1 MFEKLTSIGKKSP
14 VVPVIDNADHEA
26 QARMFTP
33 STPSV
38 NIIPQSVLNEYSVS
52 ALGTRLI
59 TIGSIVALSF
69 ASLFGWGLFQ
79 SSTNDSSLADV
90 TNKTLSTQAET
101 TALAGYQTYFN
112 SVEKKRTDLLSVL
125 STDVRMGDI
134 FRAISS
140 AADQNG
146 VTIVSLALTV
156 ASPGADA
163 TATASCPT
171 PDPFGSA
178 GGAGCVTFE
187 GRAGSRAAID
197 SFVHSLN
204 GITGFKNAY
213 VPSSSVSDQ
222 GSSVS
227 GSVSFDSEF
236 YSQRYDSLGIPLATA
251 ITDGTG
257 GIGDGKTVT
266 APVQAAPSTPAPTT
280 TAPASAPPVVSA
292 SPKPTTSSTP
302 SNSPSATP
310 TPGGGA

>member
-1 MFEKLTSIGKKSP
+1 MLEKLTSIGKKSP
-14 VVPVIDNADHEA
+14 VVPEIDNADHEA
-26 QARMFTP
+26 EARMFTP

-38 NIIPQSVLNEYSVS
+38 NIIPQSVLTEYDVS

-59 TIGSIVALSF
+59 TIGSIIVLSF

-90 TNKTLSTQAET
+90 TNKMLDTQAET
-101 TALAGYQTYFN
+101 SALTGYQTFFN
-112 SVEKKRTDLLSVL
+112 SVEKKRTDLLGVL

-134 FRAISS
+134 FREISN

-146 VTIVSLALTV
+146 VTIASMALTV

-197 SFVHSLN
+197 SFVHALN
-204 GITGFKNAY
+204 GITGFQNAY
-213 VPSSSVSDQ
+213 VPSSSISDQ

-227 GSVSFDSEF
+227 GSVSFSSEF
-236 YSQRYDSLGIPLATA
+236 YSQRYDSLGIPLTTA

-257 GIGDGKTVT
+257 GIGDGKTAT
-266 APVQAAPSTPAPTT
+266 APVV
-280 TAPASAPPVVSA
+280 PVVPDPTPSATPSEAPVASA
-292 SPKPTTSSTP
+292 SPSPTPSATP
-302 SNSPSATP
+302 SNSPTATP